1 MNSIENLRFNQEA
14 CFIKSSFQSPPT
26 HPPYDSHTMT
36 TLQRMLGVDP
46 RPVAYL
52 GGACGHA
59 PSPPRKVR
67 KRFLTRK
74 KTYIFCSKV
83 PSKCRKCHF
92 RDANFK
98 MGFQTYI
105 FCSKVPSKCRKC
117 RFKDP
122 NFNCVVIMASPLTK
136 ILATP
141 LPPTHQSR
149 GKLLPKNKQWTKI
162 ELLEY
167 EPNCNI

>member
-83 PSKCRKCHF
+83 PSKCRKC
-92 RDANFK
+92 
-98 MGFQTYI
+98 
-105 FCSKVPSKCRKC
+105 